1 MARRHLS
8 IESLREFGVEFD
20 YDADP
25 DYILIRRWVPEW
37 EQDRLWKHTKLVRE
51 KRSKMLMVEEKRHG
65 RDEPDFEWVRKKS
78 DKHSRRRSKSPSLL
92 MYLAGV
98 RPA

>member
-1 MARRHLS
+1 
-8 IESLREFGVEFD
+8 
-20 YDADP
+20 
-25 DYILIRRWVPEW
+25 
-37 EQDRLWKHTKLVRE
+37 
-51 KRSKMLMVEEKRHG
+51 MLMVEEKRHG
-65 RDEPDFEWVRKKS
+65 RDEPEFEWVRKKSDKS